1 MGPNKATILIK
12 KAALEFDKNINAE
25 LEEYDLT
32 HSQYRVMKYLYRN
45 EGQGVRTVDLERF
58 FSMSHPTTIGIL
70 QNLEKKG
77 LVRYRE
83 NPDNPHSR
91 FIEPTEAGYG
101 MKPTL
106 YAVGEK
112 LENDLT
118 SNLSEEERRELV
130 RLLRKMMGLD

>member
-12 KAALEFDKNINAE
+12 KAALEFDKNINGE

-32 HSQYRVMKYLYRN
+32 YSRYRVMKYLYRN
-45 EGQGVRTVDLERF
+45 DGQGVRTVDPERF

-91 FIEPTEAGYG
+91 FIEPTARQQTGD
-101 MKPTL
+101 T
-106 YAVGEK
+106 V
-112 LENDLT
+112 
-118 SNLSEEERRELV
+118 
-130 RLLRKMMGLD
+130 

>member
-1 MGPNKATILIK
+1 MPSALMSTLSSRSELFTVMVPN
-12 KAALEFDKNINAE
+12 
-25 LEEYDLT
+25 
-32 HSQYRVMKYLYRN
+32 
-45 EGQGVRTVDLERF
+45 LERF

-112 LENDLT
+112 LEHDLT
-118 SNLSEEERRELV
+118 KNLSEEERQELV